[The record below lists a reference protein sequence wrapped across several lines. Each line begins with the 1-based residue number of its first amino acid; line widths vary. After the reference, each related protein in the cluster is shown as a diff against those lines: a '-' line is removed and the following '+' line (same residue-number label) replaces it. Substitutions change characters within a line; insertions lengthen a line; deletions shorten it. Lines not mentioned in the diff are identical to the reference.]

1 MFLDHFIKAFWAT
14 VIILVVVM
22 CIASCTNESENL
34 PMYEDGIECI
44 YIGDLE
50 SE

>member
-1 MFLDHFIKAFWAT
+1 MFIEHFIKAFWAT

-22 CIASCTNESENL
+22 CITGCADETYNVPVHDDAL
-34 PMYEDGIECI
+34 ECVHT
-44 YIGDLE
+44 GDLE